1 MHPYGLFQIQET
13 NSFSFQEVAPVCF
26 PYLPV
31 CIRTRLPKMV
41 DVNPMPKKILIID
54 DESRV
59 IEICQDYLQAA
70 AFDVI
75 SASNGEDGLMALR
88 RERPDL
94 IILDL
99 MLPDISGF
107 DLCRAMRQ
115 ENDLP
120 IIILTARNGAADRL
134 LGLKLGADDYVTKP
148 FSPRELVARI
158 QMVLR
163 RGKRISPAEF
173 PFHNS

>member
-1 MHPYGLFQIQET
+1 MIG
-13 NSFSFQEVAPVCF
+13 
-26 PYLPV
+26 
-31 CIRTRLPKMV
+31 
-41 DVNPMPKKILIID
+41 VNLMPKKILIID
-54 DESRV
+54 DESRIV
-59 IEICQDYLQAA
+59 EICQDYLQAA

-75 SASNGEDGLMALR
+75 SASNGVDGLTAFR

-107 DLCRAMRQ
+107 DLCRAIRR

-120 IIILTARNGAADRL
+120 IIILTARDGATDIL

-163 RGKRISPAEF
+163 RVNKMSPAKF
-173 PFHNS
+173 PFYNS